1 MILIKR
7 ISTTLGIRPSDLLDP
22 YNYED
27 SITRL
32 AIDIV
37 TLFSEERNLEP
48 TETSNSDMDSLRA
61 RDLEHKKKYPISL
74 EEAKRIV
81 FGEKRRRAK

>member
-37 TLFSEERNLEP
+37 TLFSEESPEP
-48 TETSNSDMDSLRA
+48 IQTSNSDMDSLRA
-61 RDLEHKKKYPISL
+61 RDLEHKKKYPITL

-81 FGEKRRRAK
+81 FGDKQD

>member
-32 AIDIV
+32 AIDII
-37 TLFSEERNLEP
+37 TLFSEEYSPEP
-48 TETSNSDMDSLRA
+48 PQTPNSDMDSLRA
-61 RDLEHKKKYPISL
+61 RDLEHKKKYPITL
-74 EEAKRIV
+74 EEAKKIV
-81 FGEKRRRAK
+81 FGENT